1 MYRRLIFFGFF
12 ILFNQVWSQSVTL
25 SNSNLPIVIITTA
38 LDPSTGQ
45 NLPIVDEPKVIATMK
60 IIYRP
65 DGSRN
70 YVSDFNN
77 AAYLNY
83 DGLIGIE
90 IRGSTSAGLPKKP
103 YGFTTYLADG
113 VTDNNVS
120 LLGMP
125 SEHDWILNALAFDE
139 SLNN

>member
-1 MYRRLIFFGFF
+1 MSRRLIFFGFF

-38 LDPSTGQ
+38 LDPTTGQ

-77 AAYLNY
+77 AE
-83 DGLIGIE
+83 IG
-90 IRGSTSAGLPKKP
+90 RAH
-103 YGFTTYLADG
+103 
-113 VTDNNVS
+113 V
-120 LLGMP
+120 
-125 SEHDWILNALAFDE
+125 
-139 SLNN
+139 